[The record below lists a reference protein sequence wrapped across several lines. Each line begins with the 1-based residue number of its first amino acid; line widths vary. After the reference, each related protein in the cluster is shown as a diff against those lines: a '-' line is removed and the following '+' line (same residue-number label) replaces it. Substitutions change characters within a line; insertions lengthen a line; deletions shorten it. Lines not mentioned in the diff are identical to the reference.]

1 MDQIDNI
8 EELQVVK
15 RGRGRPRVPVKEKKV
30 YVQKP
35 RPGYHT
41 AYYYSSGLAEKIKCE
56 LCDQEITKQKLK
68 RHQASKRCNK
78 LYCLEV
84 IEL

>member
-1 MDQIDNI
+1 MDQIDNT

-41 AYYYSSGLAEKIKCE
+41 AYYYSSGLAEKVKCE
-56 LCDQEITKQKLK
+56 LCDQEITKQKLR
-68 RHQASKRCNK
+68 RHQATKKCK
-78 LYCLEV
+78 AIYCIEV